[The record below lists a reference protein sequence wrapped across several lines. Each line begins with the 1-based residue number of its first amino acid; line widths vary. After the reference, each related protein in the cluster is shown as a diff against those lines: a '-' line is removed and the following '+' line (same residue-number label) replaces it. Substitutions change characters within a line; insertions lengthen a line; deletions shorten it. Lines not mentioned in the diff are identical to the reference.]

1 MATLKKSKKKG
12 KSERAVEM
20 ARQAEEERQQ
30 LEAQKEEKKKNW
42 NFVLAF
48 EGLAMA
54 VASFV
59 FTYMGIVGFLSLAF
73 NGYNIYRTKP
83 YGGKD
88 YKMAIAGVIV
98 SCLGL
103 IMAFWG
109 WNLIFTKFG
118 LTPVELN

>member
-20 ARQAEEERQQ
+20 ARQAEEERLQ
-30 LEAQKEEKKKNW
+30 LEAQKAEKRKNW

-73 NGYNIYRTKP
+73 NIYNIYRTKP
-83 YGGKD
+83 DGGRD

-98 SCLGL
+98 SILGL

-118 LTPVELN
+118 LTPTEL